1 MAGDEMAD
9 LGEAVN
15 NYEDTVVT
23 IRIRKIGNE
32 VKANGTEGTWGSR
45 KGLEK
50 TCRLLPRDFS
60 TSTGIARLNIVLDIG
75 R

>member
-32 VKANGTEGTWGSR
+32 VKANGTEGT
-45 KGLEK
+45 
-50 TCRLLPRDFS
+50 
-60 TSTGIARLNIVLDIG
+60 
-75 R
+75 